1 MRVISWN
8 MNKRKE
14 GCWEFAINNLN
25 SDFVMAQE
33 ASPLI
38 KGINATERSTT
49 KKTNRSVFYS
59 RDKNYQ
65 VIKMEDDNGM
75 GLLVT
80 CYKNIYFINVYANLD
95 FKPVN
100 PPLLGFISKFVSH
113 LRRRHDAKNIIIA
126 GDFNMDRRMDDN
138 PTNSIF
144 AKKGTY
150 PHNDFFNAILDM
162 GFYDCV
168 RKQIS
173 KPVQTFRHNK
183 GHFPWELDHM
193 FCTKELYDCLKRISV
208 QNTKKLSYHN
218 PIIADFDL

>member
-14 GCWEFAINNLN
+14 GCWEFAINNLS

-38 KGINATERSTT
+38 KGISATERITT
-49 KKTNRSVFYS
+49 KKTNRTVFYS

-65 VIKMEDDNGM
+65 EIKMEDDNGM

-100 PPLLGFISKFVSH
+100 PPLLGFISKFVSN

-138 PTNSIF
+138 PTKSVF

-150 PHNDFFNAILDM
+150 PTNDFFNAILDM

-168 RKQIS
+168 RKQKS

-183 GHFPWELDHM
+183 GNFPWELDHM
-193 FCTKELYDCLKRISV
+193 FCTKELYDCLKRINV
-208 QNTKKLSYHN
+208 QNTEELSDHN
-218 PIIADFDL
+218 PIVADFDL

>member
-14 GCWEFAINNLN
+14 GCWEFAINNLS

-38 KGINATERSTT
+38 KGITATERITT
-49 KKTNRSVFYS
+49 KKTNRIVFYS

-65 VIKMEDDNGM
+65 EIKMEDDNGM

-80 CYKNIYFINVYANLD
+80 SYKDIYFINVYANLD
-95 FKPVN
+95 FTPVN

-113 LRRRHDAKNIIIA
+113 LRHRHYAKNIIIA
-126 GDFNMDRRMDDN
+126 GDFNMDRRMDDK
-138 PTNSIF
+138 PGF

-150 PHNDFFNAILDM
+150 PTNDFFNAIEDM

-173 KPVQTFRHNK
+173 KPIQTFRPVK
-183 GHFPWELDHM
+183 GNFPWELDHM

-208 QNTKKLSYHN
+208 QDTKLSDHN

>member
-38 KGINATERSTT
+38 KGITATERITT

-65 VIKMEDDNGM
+65 EIKMEDDHGM

-80 CYKNIYFINVYANLD
+80 SYKDIYFINVYANLD
-95 FKPVN
+95 FKPVD

-168 RKQIS
+168 RKHIS
-173 KPVQTFRHNK
+173 KPIQTFRSVK
-183 GHFPWELDHM
+183 GNFPWELDHM
-193 FCTKELYDCLKRISV
+193 FCTKELYDCLKRINV
-208 QNTKKLSYHN
+208 QNTEELSDHN
-218 PIIADFDL
+218 PIVADFDY

>member
-25 SDFVMAQE
+25 SDFVMAEEAQE

-38 KGINATERSTT
+38 KDINVTVRLTT
-49 KKTNRSVFYS
+49 KKTNRIAFYS

-65 VIKMEDDNGM
+65 EIKMEDDRGM

-80 CYKNIYFINVYANLD
+80 SYKDIYFINVYANLD

-100 PPLLGFISKFVSH
+100 PPLLGFISKFVSN
-113 LRRRHDAKNIIIA
+113 LRHRYDAKNIIIA

-138 PTNSIF
+138 STKSIF
-144 AKKGTY
+144 AKKE
-150 PHNDFFNAILDM
+150 HIRQMIFLLQA
-162 GFYDCV
+162 
-168 RKQIS
+168 
-173 KPVQTFRHNK
+173 
-183 GHFPWELDHM
+183 
-193 FCTKELYDCLKRISV
+193 
-208 QNTKKLSYHN
+208 
-218 PIIADFDL
+218 

>member
-14 GCWEFAINNLN
+14 GCWEFAINNLS

-38 KGINATERSTT
+38 KGISATERITT
-49 KKTNRSVFYS
+49 KKTNRTVFYS

-65 VIKMEDDNGM
+65 EIKMEDDNGM

-100 PPLLGFISKFVSH
+100 PPLLGFISKFVSN

-138 PTNSIF
+138 PTKSVF

-150 PHNDFFNAILDM
+150 PTNDFFNAILDM

-168 RKQIS
+168 RKQKS

-183 GHFPWELDHM
+183 GNFPWELDHM

-208 QNTKKLSYHN
+208 QNTKELSDHN